1 MKKILYVL
9 LISLLSLTIFSCA
22 KKSDTSSSTTTTELE
37 GVWKTSCYIDSDNLS
52 YYITTISVTGTNLE
66 IKDESHDDSSCNTDN
81 GTLVA
86 SFSSLSIGEEE
97 LSFSSGAT
105 GHKFTMNLASFKYTP
120 ETAADVS
127 YVNTNSICG
136 YSDWAL
142 NTEKDITG
150 KTCGSLTIPV
160 TIPVANTT
168 YLSIYKLVGNNLFLG
183 SFGTTGSYPNS
194 VNDAKAYVKQ

>member
-1 MKKILYVL
+1 MKKVLYII
-9 LISLLSLTIFSCA
+9 LISLLSLTLFSCA
-22 KKSDTSSSTTTTELE
+22 KKSDTSSTTTTTELE
-37 GVWKTSCYIDSDNLS
+37 GVWKTSCYISSDNLS

-142 NTEKDITG
+142 NTEKDITA
-150 KTCGSLTIPV
+150 CFSSTIP
-160 TIPVANTT
+160 ANKIF
-168 YLSIYKLVGNNLFLG
+168 LNIYKLVGNNLYLG
-183 SFGTTGSYPNS
+183 FGSASYPDS
-194 VNDAKAYVKQ
+194 VNNEKSYIKQ